1 MVSFVRSSIKL
12 AKSSDLQFFEAC
24 LSRKQQSGHLS
35 LLAEEIRLREKK
47 SDDYVLLG
55 KRKRDQTRRERI
67 EILLK
72 EVSIVFKTTRGD
84 EKDGYE
90 EWFEDV
96 TSKLNGLAE

>member
-12 AKSSDLQFFEAC
+12 AKSFDLQIFEAS
-24 LSRKQQSGHLS
+24 LSRKQQTGHIT
-35 LLAEEIRLREKK
+35 LLAEEIKLREKK

-55 KRKRDQTRRERI
+55 KRKRAQTRRERV

-72 EVSIVFKTTRGD
+72 EVSIVFKTTRED

-90 EWFEDV
+90 EWIEDV
-96 TSKLNGLAE
+96 TSKLNGLTE